1 MFKKK
6 SVYDEDTSHL
16 QERYSLFCLFVSP
29 RQPEHEK
36 RMLLE
41 CVRLDVRANWGICAE
56 HSLTF
61 SLRLERLNVVLF
73 AVAKTEKGSGLGLMV
88 SWSLFVQAL

>member
-16 QERYSLFCLFVSP
+16 QERYSLFFFVSP
-29 RQPEHEK
+29 RQPELEK

-41 CVRLDVRANWGICAE
+41 CVRLDVRVIWGICAE
-56 HSLTF
+56 HSLAF
-61 SLRLERLNVVLF
+61 SLRLERLNVVLS
-73 AVAKTEKGSGLGLMV
+73 AVAKAEKGSGLGLTV